1 MHTSHD
7 SAHAEILIR
16 RSAVNGRP
24 VQSGTGLSLLRVGE
38 MAYSFLTDNNDNGT
52 GNGGDRLYI
61 GTGNELI
68 QTFQTDGEG
77 DSYNR
82 PYSEFLTTIGGK
94 YFTDML
100 NHQRGEVTAASAL
113 LVDDNKKLNELLVD
127 YLYLNEDSVST
138 EATNDLVLRGGT
150 GIIRSNSSIN
160 PETTDTFDLG
170 TALKRWNNFS
180 VKLIDVNGL
189 NADSAQIN
197 NNLNVDGVTTL
208 DSAQIEGDLY
218 VKDSATISGNLF
230 VHGISTLDSTT
241 VDGNLTVT
249 KNLQVTGD
257 FTVDGTTTTIN
268 STILT
273 VDDKQIIIAEGSPD
287 SATTSGAGIALA
299 NSDSPIG
306 YITYNYNSGDAR
318 WEFFPKIFAESVE
331 VTNDLEFDVIDCG
344 TYA

>member
-16 RSAVNGRP
+16 RSAVNGKP
-24 VQSGTGLSLLRVGE
+24 IQTGTGLSLLRVGE
-38 MAYSFLTDNNDNGT
+38 MAYSFLIDNADNGT

-82 PYSEFLTTIGGK
+82 PYSENLTIIGGK

-100 NHQRGEVTAASAL
+100 NHQRGEVVPSSAL

-127 YLYLNEDSVST
+127 YLNLNEDSVST

-150 GIIRSNSSIN
+150 GIIRSNSNIN
-160 PETTDTFDLG
+160 PETTDVFDLG
-170 TALKRWNNFS
+170 TALKRWNNLS

-197 NNLNVDGVTTL
+197 NNLNVDGITTL
-208 DSAQIEGDLY
+208 DST
-218 VKDSATISGNLF
+218 TISSDLQVSQNFNVDGF
-230 VHGISTLDSTT
+230 TTLDSTT

-249 KNLQVTGD
+249 GN
-257 FTVDGTTTTIN
+257 FTVDGISTTIN
-268 STILT
+268 TSILT
-273 VDDKQIIIAEGSPD
+273 VDDKQIVIAEGSPD

-318 WEFFPKIFAESVE
+318 WEFFPKIFAESIE